1 MKKKLGK
8 FWGIVYTGFL
18 MLLAVW
24 QPGSP
29 ETFGERRT
37 RIIEA
42 WQTGNYNV
50 NVFPLEEVI
59 HVFRYRVTTRI
70 LLFGLNFVVFMPL
83 GAALW
88 KWNLKNIVFPAL
100 LLPLVKEGTQFLL
113 GAGVFDIND
122 LLFNV
127 AGFLVA
133 WRSMRFLKKQKLM
146 I

>member
-1 MKKKLGK
+1 
-8 FWGIVYTGFL
+8 

-29 ETFGERRT
+29 ETFGERRI
-37 RIIEA
+37 RIMEA

-83 GAALW
+83 GTALW
-88 KWNLKNIVFPAL
+88 KWNLKKIVLPAL

-113 GAGVFDIND
+113 GVGVFDIND

-133 WRSMRFLKKQKLM
+133 WRSMRFLKKQKLT